1 MPNVSP
7 LTSIDAPPADVR
19 HSGVGGGGDGGV
31 GSGNVWLTLVISAF
45 FVVIAS
51 VAHGLAVRGGFAADT
66 FCFVICGVAF
76 WGVTAASHVVLC
88 KDSGGQPLVPLLA
101 SMAIRLGGIFV
112 IFGCLELFSTLSR
125 REAVFNVLFWY
136 ITLTAT
142 DLVGV
147 VGLKNR
153 RRAGLSITPAIDP

>member
-1 MPNVSP
+1 MPNASQRS
-7 LTSIDAPPADVR
+7 SIATPPADAR
-19 HSGVGGGGDGGV
+19 IPGARGGEV
-31 GSGNVWLTLVISAF
+31 AVSRAGNVGLMLFVSAF
-45 FVVIAS
+45 FVAIAS

-66 FCFVICGVAF
+66 FYFVICGVAF
-76 WGVTAASHVVLC
+76 WVVTAVSHVVLTQ
-88 KDSGGQPLVPLLA
+88 DSDGQPLVPLLA

-147 VGLKNR
+147 VSLKNR

>member
-1 MPNVSP
+1 MPNASQRSSVDT
-7 LTSIDAPPADVR
+7 LPADAR
-19 HSGVGGGGDGGV
+19 IAGAGGGEIAV
-31 GSGNVWLTLVISAF
+31 SRAGNVGLMLILSAF

-51 VAHGLAVRGGFAADT
+51 VAHGLAVRGGFVADT
-66 FCFVICGVAF
+66 FYFVICGVAF
-76 WGVTAASHVVLC
+76 WVVTAVSHFVLC
-88 KDSGGQPLVPLLA
+88 QDSGGQPLVPLLA

-147 VGLKNR
+147 VSLKNR
-153 RRAGLSITPAIDP
+153 RRAGLSIAPAIDP